1 MNVIADLIEANLETL
16 VRRFVE
22 ETRTRES
29 SQGLK
34 ASEIITTLPEYLRVV
49 ALICRHGP
57 TPERLETRA
66 RLEEAHINLRL
77 RVGATQ
83 EDATDEYTLLGRLIP
98 QLWDALQPEHTPA
111 ASDLQCLF
119 QQLEAAMD
127 HVVVLFSGY
136 SMEDRQR
143 EKRFLRQLDALA
155 PQALEAHEDALPRL
169 KPLIDTVVRALEA
182 AGAEL
187 FLVERGST
195 GMGAVADSGHD
206 VPHAGRR
213 RVDAAGPSF
222 LGRVARSEEPLVQ
235 AQAHGLSDAEREGL
249 GQQGWSTLLGL
260 RLWPHGELMGVLC
273 VGFAE
278 ARPVPPQTKRF
289 LETLVEYLSGILER
303 ALLMGKLHEA
313 HARLAT
319 SETRYRLASQVATD
333 SVWDWDL
340 TTQEV
345 TWSGGVQRLLGFAP
359 EETGPTADWWVDR
372 IHPED
377 RERVK
382 HGIHAAIQGTQARWQ
397 DEYRFLNRQG
407 EAVRVLDTGVITRD
421 AQGRGLRMVGA
432 MQDIT
437 ARRKTEAGR
446 EQLLQEAQTAR
457 VQADMELGRL
467 NTLLHQAPVALAIFR
482 GPTHIVELANSRI
495 CQLWGRTPSQVL
507 HRPIQEALP
516 EVKGQGILELLDGV
530 FTTGEPYVGN
540 EVHVRLARAPGGRLE
555 DVYFNFV
562 YQPLLGAEGLIEGV
576 LIVATEVTDGVRARQ
591 RTEALAATLHA
602 NEERLRLALE
612 AVDMGSWDV
621 NPLTGEASWDPRF
634 RAMLG
639 LPAEGELTLAE
650 AMQFVHEE
658 DRAKV
663 EQAMA
668 EANMPGGAGEYAC
681 EFRVRP
687 PAGDGAKVR
696 WLSGRGQVHFRPDG
710 RPARFVGTALDVT
723 ERKREEEAARQ
734 RAEFEQYLVG
744 IVSHDLRNP
753 LNAIALGTTSL
764 LRREELSERDTKAV
778 LRIQASAERA
788 VRMIRDL
795 LDFTQARL
803 GEGIPV
809 QCQDLDLTTVVR
821 QVMEEVQM
829 NFPERV
835 LQASTPGHGTRG
847 CWDPD
852 RMAQVLTNLLGNALK
867 YSPEGT
873 PVTVRVQ
880 STDLE
885 VLLAVHNA
893 GDPIPPDLMHRLFQ
907 PMQRGVPG
915 MDLATRSVGLGLY
928 IVQHIVQAHGGTIDV
943 TSSREAGT
951 TFTVKLPRDGS
962 RQAARG

>member
-22 ETRTRES
+22 ETRSRES

-34 ASEIITTLPEYLRVV
+34 ASEIITTLPEYLRAV

-57 TPERLETRA
+57 TSERLETRA

-98 QLWDALQPEHTPA
+98 RLWDDVGPEHRPA

-119 QQLEAAMD
+119 QQLEDAMD

-136 SMEDRQR
+136 SLEDRQR

-155 PQALEAHEDALPRL
+155 PRALETHEDARARVQ
-169 KPLIDTVVRALEA
+169 PLIDTVVRALEA

-187 FLVERGST
+187 FLVERGGT
-195 GMGAVADSGHD
+195 MMVAVADSGHG
-206 VPHAGRR
+206 VPHPGRR
-213 RVDAAGPSF
+213 QADARGPSF
-222 LGRVARSEEPLVQ
+222 LGRVARSEEPLVL
-235 AQAHGLSDAEREGL
+235 AQAHGLPDSEREGL
-249 GQQGWSTLLGL
+249 GSEGWSTLLGL

-289 LETLVEYLSGILER
+289 METLVEYLSGILDR

-319 SETRYRLASQVATD
+319 SETRYRLASQAATD

-340 TTQEV
+340 TTHQV
-345 TWSGGVQRLLGFAP
+345 TWSGGVQHLLGFAP
-359 EETGPTADWWVDR
+359 EEIGPTAGWWVDR

-377 RERVK
+377 RERVER
-382 HGIHAAIQGTQARWQ
+382 GIHAAIQGTQARWQ
-397 DEYRFLNRQG
+397 DEYRFFNRRG
-407 EAVRVLDTGVITRD
+407 ESVRVLDTGVITRD
-421 AQGRGLRMVGA
+421 AQGRGVRMVGA

-437 ARRKTEAGR
+437 ARWKTETGR
-446 EQLLQEAQTAR
+446 ERLLQEAQTAR
-457 VQADMELGRL
+457 VQADTELSRL
-467 NTLLHQAPVALAIFR
+467 NTLLHQAPVALAILE
-482 GPTHIVELANSRI
+482 GPTHVVRLANARI
-495 CQLWGRTPSQVL
+495 LELWGRTLPQVL
-507 HRPIQEALP
+507 HRPVLEALP
-516 EVKGQGILELLDGV
+516 EVANQPILTLLDRV
-530 FTTGEPYVGN
+530 FTTGEPFVGN
-540 EVHVRLARAPGGRLE
+540 EVHVRLARAPGGALE
-555 DVYFNFV
+555 EAYFNFI
-562 YQPLLGAEGLIEGV
+562 YQPLLRAEGDIEGLLV
-576 LIVATEVTDGVRARQ
+576 VATDVTEGVWTRQ
-591 RTEALAATLHA
+591 RTEALAATLRA
-602 NEERLRLALE
+602 NEERLRLALD
-612 AVDMGSWDV
+612 AADMGSWDI
-621 NPLTGEASWDPRF
+621 NPLTGEASWDARF

-639 LPAEGELTLAE
+639 LPAEGKVALTE
-650 AMQFVHEE
+650 AMRFVHEE
-658 DRAKV
+658 DRARV

-668 EANMPGGAGEYAC
+668 EAHAPGGTGEYAC
-681 EFRVRP
+681 EYRVKTGP
-687 PAGDGAKVR
+687 GER
-696 WLSGRGQVHFRPDG
+696 WLSGRGQVHFGTDG

-723 ERKREEEAARQ
+723 ERRRTEQEARQ

-764 LRREELSERDTKAV
+764 LRRDELNERATKAV

-803 GEGIPV
+803 GGGIPV
-809 QCQDLDLTTVVR
+809 RCQDLDLDTLVR
-821 QVMEEVQM
+821 QVAEEVRM

-835 LQASTPGHGTRG
+835 LETSTTGHATRG

-852 RMAQVLTNLLGNALK
+852 RIAQVLTNLLANALK

-873 PVTVRVQ
+873 PVTLRVRAAGGSDV
-880 STDLE
+880 SLE
-885 VLLAVHNA
+885 VHNQ
-893 GDPIPPDLMHRLFQ
+893 GDAIAPDLLRRLFQ
-907 PMQRGVPG
+907 PMQRGEPG
-915 MDLATRSVGLGLY
+915 MDRTTRSVGLGLF

-943 TSSREAGT
+943 ASSQEGGT
-951 TFTVKLPRDGS
+951 TFTVKLPRDGTG
-962 RQAARG
+962 QAARG

>member
-1 MNVIADLIEANLETL
+1 MNLIADLIEANLEIL

-22 ETRTRES
+22 ETRGWES

-34 ASEIITTLPEYLRVV
+34 ASEIITTLPEYLRTV

-57 TPERLETRA
+57 TPERLETRK
-66 RLEEAHINLRL
+66 RLEEVHINLRL

-98 QLWDALQPEHTPA
+98 RLWDDAGPEHKPA

-119 QQLEAAMD
+119 QQLEDAMD

-155 PQALEAHEDALPRL
+155 PQALGAHEDAQARL
-169 KPLIDTVVRALEA
+169 QPLIDTVIRALEA

-195 GMGAVADSGHD
+195 MMVAIADPVRD

-213 RVDAAGPSF
+213 RADARGPSF
-222 LGRVARSEEPLVQ
+222 LGRVARSEEPLVL
-235 AQAHGLSDAEREGL
+235 AQAHGLTDAEREGL
-249 GQQGWSTLLGL
+249 GNEGWSTLLGL

-289 LETLVEYLSGILER
+289 METLVEYLSGILDR

-313 HARLAT
+313 HEQLAT
-319 SETRYRLASQVATD
+319 SETRYRLAAQAASD

-345 TWSGGVQRLLGFAP
+345 TWSGGVRDLLGFTP
-359 EETGPTADWWVDR
+359 EETGPTADWWVGR

-377 RERVK
+377 RERVE
-382 HGIHAAIQGTQARWQ
+382 HGIHAAIHGTQARWQ
-397 DEYRFLNRQG
+397 DEYRFLNRRG
-407 EAVRVLDTGVITRD
+407 DAVRVLDTGVITRD
-421 AQGRGLRMVGA
+421 AQGRGVRMVGA

-446 EQLLQEAQTAR
+446 ELLLQEAQTAR
-457 VQADMELGRL
+457 VQANTELSRL
-467 NTLLHQAPVALAIFR
+467 NTLLHQAPVALGILR
-482 GPTHIVELANSRI
+482 GPTHIVELANARI
-495 CQLWGRTPSQVL
+495 LELWGRTLQQVL
-507 HRPIQEALP
+507 HRPLLEALP
-516 EVKGQGILELLDGV
+516 EVRGQGIQKLLDGV
-530 FTTGEPYVGN
+530 LTTGEPYVGN
-540 EVHVRLARAPGGRLE
+540 EVRVRLARAPGGMLE
-555 DVYFNFV
+555 DAYFNFV
-562 YQPLLGAEGLIEGV
+562 YQPLLGAECSIEGI
-576 LIVATEVTDGVRARQ
+576 LIVATDVTDGVRARQ

-602 NEERLRLALE
+602 SEERLRLALA

-639 LPAEGELTLAE
+639 LPAEGELSLAE

-668 EANMPGGAGEYAC
+668 EANMPGGTGEYAC

-687 PAGDGAKVR
+687 PTGDGAKVR

-734 RAEFEQYLVG
+734 RAEFERYLVG

-753 LNAIALGTTSL
+753 LNAITLGTASL
-764 LRREELSERDTKAV
+764 LRRDELNERATKAV

-803 GEGIPV
+803 GGGIPV
-809 QCQDLDLTTVVR
+809 QCQDLDLATVVR

-835 LQASTPGHGTRG
+835 LQTSMPGHEARG

-873 PVTVRVQ
+873 PVMVRVQ
-880 STDLE
+880 GTERE
-885 VLLAVHNA
+885 VLLEVHNA
-893 GDPIPPDLMHRLFQ
+893 GDPIPPDMLCRLFQ
-907 PMQRGVPG
+907 PMQRGAPG
-915 MDLATRSVGLGLY
+915 MDLTTRSVGLGLY
-928 IVQHIVQAHGGTIDV
+928 IVQHIVQAHGGTIAV
-943 TSSREAGT
+943 SSSKEAGT
-951 TFTVKLPRDGS
+951 TFTVKLPRDGA
-962 RQAARG
+962 RQATRG